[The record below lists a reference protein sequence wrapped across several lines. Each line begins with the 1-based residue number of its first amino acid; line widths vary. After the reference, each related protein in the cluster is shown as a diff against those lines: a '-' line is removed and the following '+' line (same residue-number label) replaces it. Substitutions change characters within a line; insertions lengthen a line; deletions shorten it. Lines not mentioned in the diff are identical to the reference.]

1 MSRTIR
7 NKRPKMR
14 LGYLVSRQYKNGKV
28 RDGTP
33 QHVSPRC
40 GNHGGCPYCESNK
53 THKTIKRM
61 PIIYDENK
69 DVEQF
74 EQWIADIQSAT

>member
-14 LGYLVSRQYKNGKV
+14 LGSLADHIVAKGKV

-33 QHVSPRC
+33 QHVSSGC
-40 GNHGGCPYCESNK
+40 ENHGGCPYCEQNK
-53 THKTIKRM
+53 LFGDKKRE
-61 PIIYDENK
+61 PLIVHED
-69 DVEQF
+69 
-74 EQWIADIQSAT
+74 